1 MVKLDAI
8 RIPINFE
15 LDIWSAVIA
24 FAILVGLG
32 IVFMFLLS
40 YYFDIKNKQPEL
52 DVLRQCRKK
61 PFPPLVIQADGA
73 GQLTFFAGVKE
84 KKSDVAFNKKDS
96 NGMLLDPAILTKKP
110 RNHLVDG
117 KSVYFYGTDTYFPV
131 DLLGSRA
138 IISIIHQARA
148 EFEVFDWIKDDVVIM
163 ELLQK
168 EGDDLL
174 VDCERV
180 LKRFRLDEPIVVLD
194 EELDEDDEQMQ
205 RPKVL
210 PIELSYAIEK
220 LKGQLK
226 DRRIE
231 NGWFS
236 INEGLDRLPL
246 GTVAGDIKRA
256 LQLEAVATQ
265 NDQGEVEK
273 KWIIAATVF
282 AIVAGVLILAYMLI
296 NAMG

>member
-1 MVKLDAI
+1 MVKLSAI
-8 RIPINFE
+8 TIPINFE

-24 FAILVGLG
+24 FAILAAIG
-32 IVFMFLLS
+32 IAFMFLLS

-61 PFPPLVIQADGA
+61 PYPPLVVQADGA

-84 KKSDVAFNKKDS
+84 KKSDVAFMKKDS

-138 IISIIHQARA
+138 VVSLIHQARA
-148 EFEVFDWIKDDVVIM
+148 EYEVFDWIKDDVVIM

-174 VDCERV
+174 IDCERV
-180 LKRFRLDEPIVVLD
+180 LKRFRLDESIIVLD
-194 EELDEDDEQMQ
+194 DDGEQMQ
-205 RPKVL
+205 RAKVL
-210 PIELSYAIEK
+210 PNELSYAVEK
-220 LKGQLK
+220 LKGELK

-236 INEGLDRLPL
+236 INDGLERLPL

-256 LQLEAVATQ
+256 LQLEAVATM
-265 NDQGEVEK
+265 NDSGEMDK

>member
-1 MVKLDAI
+1 MVKLSAI
-8 RIPINFE
+8 TIPINFE
-15 LDIWSAVIA
+15 LDIWSAVIV
-24 FAILVGLG
+24 FAILAAIG
-32 IVFMFLLS
+32 IAFMFLLS
-40 YYFDIKNKQPEL
+40 YYLDIKNKQPEL

-61 PFPPLVIQADGA
+61 PYPPLVVQADGA

-84 KKSDVAFNKKDS
+84 KKSDVAFMKKDS

-138 IISIIHQARA
+138 VVSLIHQARA
-148 EFEVFDWIKDDVVIM
+148 EYEVFDWIKDDVVIM
-163 ELLQK
+163 ELMQK

-174 VDCERV
+174 IDCERV
-180 LKRFRLDEPIVVLD
+180 LKRFRLDDPIIVLD
-194 EELDEDDEQMQ
+194 DDGEQIQ

-210 PIELSYAIEK
+210 PSELSYAIEK
-220 LKGQLK
+220 MKGELK

-231 NGWFS
+231 SGWFS
-236 INEGLDRLPL
+236 INDGLERLPL

-256 LQLEAVATQ
+256 LQLEAVATM
-265 NDQGEVEK
+265 NDSGEMDK

>member
-1 MVKLDAI
+1 MAKLSAI
-8 RIPINFE
+8 IIPINFE
-15 LDIWSAVIA
+15 LDIWSAVIG
-24 FAILVGLG
+24 FAILAAIG
-32 IVFMFLLS
+32 IAFMFLLS

-61 PFPPLVIQADGA
+61 PYPPLVIQADGA

-84 KKSDVAFNKKDS
+84 KKSDVAFMKKDS

-138 IISIIHQARA
+138 VVSLIHQARV
-148 EFEVFDWIKDDVVIM
+148 EYEVFDWIKDDVVIM

-174 VDCERV
+174 IDCERV
-180 LKRFRLDEPIVVLD
+180 LKRFRLDEPIIVLD
-194 EELDEDDEQMQ
+194 DDGEQVQ

-210 PIELSYAIEK
+210 PTELSYAVEK
-220 LKGQLK
+220 LKGELK

-231 NGWFS
+231 SGWFS
-236 INEGLDRLPL
+236 INEGLERLPL

-256 LQLEAVATQ
+256 LQLEAVATL
-265 NDQGEVEK
+265 NDSGEMDK

>member
-1 MVKLDAI
+1 MAKLSAI
-8 RIPINFE
+8 IIPINLE
-15 LDIWSAVIA
+15 LDIWSAVIG
-24 FAILVGLG
+24 FAILAAIG
-32 IVFMFLLS
+32 IAFMFLLS

-61 PFPPLVIQADGA
+61 PYPPLVIQADGA

-84 KKSDVAFNKKDS
+84 KKSDVAFMKKDS

-138 IISIIHQARA
+138 VVSLIHQARA
-148 EFEVFDWIKDDVVIM
+148 EYEVFDWIKDDVVIM

-174 VDCERV
+174 IDCERV
-180 LKRFRLDEPIVVLD
+180 LKRFRLDEPIIVF
-194 EELDEDDEQMQ
+194 DDDGEQVQ

-210 PIELSYAIEK
+210 PTELSYAVEK
-220 LKGQLK
+220 LKGELK

-231 NGWFS
+231 SGWFS
-236 INEGLDRLPL
+236 INEGLERLPL

-256 LQLEAVATQ
+256 LQLEAVATL
-265 NDQGEVEK
+265 NDSGEMDK